1 MSDNNILSSFIIFIL
16 SGMVLLATSATGL
29 SNTSL
34 KVFAADNC
42 DPTSTCTN
50 SGSGSTQVNNCRE
63 SVCSNSGDEST
74 QNNNCVGIGT
84 VGFGGGCSND
94 GRESTQANQCT
105 STGRGTCYNI
115 GDGSKQT
122 NNCVFG
128 FCSNIGDKNSIQNNN
143 CRAKENP
150 LGGPNTVCEN
160 RGDGS
165 TQNVNCIDVSVLCQ
179 NQGHGSTMNLNCVDV
194 GKSCSQSGDGK
205 MNLNCARMEVGCS
218 NANNP
223 GNPSEMNVI
232 CADGGACRNL
242 WLGKGSV
249 TQTII
254 CHKSVCANEARSSGT
269 TQTTI
274 CNNAGGFDP
283 EGCGNT
289 GRDTTVLANGAPCN
303 SGAPRTTTICQPGR
317 TFTILK

>member
-1 MSDNNILSSFIIFIL
+1 MIDKFLSSLVVYTFCVML
-16 SGMVLLATSATGL
+16 LLATTAIGL

-34 KVFAADNC
+34 NVYAADSC

-50 SGSGSTQVNNCRE
+50 TGSGSTQVNNCRE

-84 VGFGGGCSND
+84 VGFFNGCSND
-94 GRESTQANQCT
+94 GRGSSQANECT
-105 STGRGTCYNI
+105 STGRGNCFNI

-122 NNCVFG
+122 NNCIFA
-128 FCSNIGDKNSIQNNN
+128 FCSNRGDNSIQNNN
-143 CRAKENP
+143 CRAKEDP
-150 LGGPNTVCEN
+150 LGGPSIVCGN

-165 TQNVNCIDVSVLCQ
+165 TQNLNCIRGGNLFCQ
-179 NQGHGSTMNLNCVDV
+179 NEGQGSTMNLNCVDV

-218 NANNP
+218 NAANP
-223 GNPSEMNVI
+223 NNPSEMGVN

-242 WLGKGSV
+242 WLGSGSV
-249 TQTII
+249 TQTIT
-254 CHKSVCANEARSSGT
+254 CHKSVCANQARSSGT

-274 CNNAGGFDP
+274 CNNAGGFFP

-289 GRDTTVLANGAPCN
+289 GRDTTVLANGAPCK
-303 SGAPRTTTICQPGR
+303 SGTPRTTTICQPGR
-317 TFTILK
+317 TFTIP